1 MHLSSCVRHAR
12 PRSHHLIISSH
23 VLQSFELSD
32 RFGSSLQLSATTSRR
47 WGRQTVSEPQH
58 RIFAKQANHLR
69 ELHAAFQATWKFEF
83 TYQFCG
89 QVNET
94 DVYIKSSLYIDFYDL
109 LCRLES
115 LCFELN
121 QGGSRFQGKSGLAKI
136 SAQEGC
142 SYNMIYIYIHQFLK
156 AARPEPIP
164 ELTSGHVIGSKNGC
178 QSVLFLLLSK
188 I

>member
-1 MHLSSCVRHAR
+1 MFCRVLSFPIGSAAVCNWARLRVGGGGGRRSASPNTAFCKAGQPFAGVACRISGHLEIWVH
-12 PRSHHLIISSH
+12 I
-23 VLQSFELSD
+23 
-32 RFGSSLQLSATTSRR
+32 
-47 WGRQTVSEPQH
+47 
-58 RIFAKQANHLR
+58 N
-69 ELHAAFQATWKFEF
+69 
-83 TYQFCG
+83 FCG

-94 DVYIKSSLYIDFYDL
+94 DVYIKSSLYIDLDFYDI

-121 QGGSRFQGKSGLAKI
+121 QGGSRFQGKGGLAKI

-142 SYNMIYIYIHQFLK
+142 SYMIYIYIHQFLK

-178 QSVLFLLLSK
+178 QSVFFVVV
-188 I
+188 